1 MRPLGAFF
9 LRTTLHSSSRNYKC
23 LGDENVMKNLDT
35 LAHIY
40 NFVFAILQYKKRD
53 KP

>member
-1 MRPLGAFF
+1 MRPKGAFF
-9 LRTTLHSSSRNYKC
+9 FANNPTFSSRNYKC
-23 LGDENVMKNLDT
+23 WGDENMMKNLDT